1 MLTENEIMEANKE
14 LAAINDSINNLKKR
28 SYEIEGLL
36 NQDAK
41 DRVVSKICNG
51 IENRD
56 KVKVKIRLFGGETKE
71 EVLYYGYPFMSL
83 YIDKTDRTNSVNFL
97 FYKVKKD
104 GSISKNTREL
114 RTESILSIEKID

>member
-36 NQDAK
+36 NQDAR
-41 DRVVSKICNG
+41 DRVTSKICNG

-56 KVKVKIRLFGGETKE
+56 KVKVKIRLYGWETKE
-71 EVLYYGYPFMSL
+71 EVLYYGYPFMDR
-83 YIDKTDRTNSVNFL
+83 YINKANRTKSVKFL
-97 FYKVKKD
+97 FFKVKKD
-104 GSISKNTREL
+104 GSISKNTREIWAD
-114 RTESILSIEKID
+114 SIVSMEKID